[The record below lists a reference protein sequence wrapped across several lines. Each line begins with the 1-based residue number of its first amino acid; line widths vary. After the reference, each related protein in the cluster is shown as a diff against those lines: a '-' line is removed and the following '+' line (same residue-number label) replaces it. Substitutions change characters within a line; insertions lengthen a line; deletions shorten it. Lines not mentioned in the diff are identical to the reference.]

1 MPFVLLKGG
10 RGLSIKAIE
19 LIEPYVSGGAY
30 YYNRE
35 FEKVDGVAFAN
46 GGAIERRIINVGLE
60 NNALKLLIQNN
71 LSQYVNEGG
80 TATYTVGVEA
90 IDGSTFAGEFIYA
103 IVSGK
108 LKWNK
113 NVW

>member
-19 LIEPYVSGGAY
+19 LTEPYVTGGAY
-30 YYNRE
+30 YYNDE
-35 FEKVDGVAFAN
+35 FEKVDGIAFAN
-46 GGAIERRIINVGLE
+46 GCAIERRVINVALE

-71 LSQYVNEGG
+71 LSQYVNENG
-80 TATYTVGVEA
+80 TATYTIGGQPV
-90 IDGSTFAGEFIYA
+90 DGSTFVGEFIYA